1 MSSNGFNGPLVL
13 AILDGWGINKS
24 KKGNAILAAKTPN
37 FNNFK
42 KNYPNSQLI
51 ASGKKV
57 GLPDNQRGNSE
68 AGHLNLGAGRVV
80 AQDSVIITQTIKSG
94 LFFKNP
100 AFLRGC
106 KVPWERPAKRPNLPT
121 GIKGM
126 KGIKSKLF
134 CWF

>member
-68 AGHLNLGAGRVV
+68 AGHLNLGAGRIVKQDVV
-80 AQDSVIITQTIKSG
+80 MISAEISNG
-94 LFFKNP
+94 RFFKNP
-100 AFLRGC
+100 AFVAAVSHVL
-106 KVPWERPAKRPNLPT
+106 KH
-121 GIKGM
+121 
-126 KGIKSKLF
+126 KSQMHLI
-134 CWF
+134 